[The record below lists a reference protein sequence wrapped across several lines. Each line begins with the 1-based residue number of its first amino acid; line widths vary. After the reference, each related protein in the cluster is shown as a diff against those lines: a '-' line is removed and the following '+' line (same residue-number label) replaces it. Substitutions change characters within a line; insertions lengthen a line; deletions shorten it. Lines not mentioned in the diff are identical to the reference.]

1 MGQKLTAKPPA
12 IMKTLIGILLAAGIA
27 TAIGGEPQTCGNPA
41 PHPVVCLENPTPAA
55 TAPKNIILMIG
66 DGMSLQHVQAA
77 WLANGGKLNIMQCP
91 VVGLA
96 RTTSAS
102 HTITDSA
109 AGGTA
114 LATGSKAL
122 NKQLG
127 LDPKGNKL
135 DSLAVWAKQKG
146 MGTGIVTTKTVTD
159 ATPAAF
165 YAHNPNRADEDA
177 IALDLAAGSIDVIF
191 GGGAKHFTQRKDGRN
206 LLEEITRQGRTI
218 RLATPG
224 HYGTPAERG
233 DILRQ
238 TSLEAV
244 NRLRQNPQGYFLM
257 IEGSKI
263 DLASHANNLPETIA
277 EMLDFDL
284 TAGAILAEAAK
295 DGNTLVII
303 TADHECG
310 GLSILDGNPASRT
323 VTAAFSTGNHS
334 GIVVPVYAFGPGS
347 ASFTGTYE
355 NTDIPVK
362 IKQAAS
368 TSR

>member
-1 MGQKLTAKPPA
+1 MGQKLTAKPLA
-12 IMKTLIGILLAAGIA
+12 IMKTLIGILLAAGIVL
-27 TAIGGEPQTCGNPA
+27 GGEPQTYNNPA
-41 PHPVVCLENPTPAA
+41 PHPVVRLENTAPAT

-77 WLANGGKLNIMQCP
+77 WLANGGTLNIMQCP
-91 VVGLA
+91 VVGLS
-96 RTTSAS
+96 RTASAS

-114 LATGSKAL
+114 LASGTKAI

-135 DSLAVWAKQKG
+135 DSLADWAKQRG

-177 IALDLAAGSIDVIF
+177 IALDLAAGNIDVIF
-191 GGGAKHFTQRKDGRN
+191 GGGAKHFTQRKDGLN
-206 LLEEITRQGRTI
+206 LLEQISKQGRTI
-218 RLATPG
+218 KLATPG

-244 NRLRQNPQGYFLM
+244 SRLRQNPNGYFLM

-277 EMLDFDL
+277 EMLDFDR
-284 TAGAILAEAAK
+284 TAGAILAEAAQNG
-295 DGNTLVII
+295 DTLVII

-310 GLSILDGNPASRT
+310 GLSILDGDPASRT
-323 VTAAFSTGNHS
+323 VTATFATGNHS
-334 GIVVPVYAFGPGS
+334 GIAVPVYAFGPGS
-347 ASFTGTYE
+347 TNFTGTYE
-355 NTDIPVK
+355 NTAIPAK
-362 IKQAAS
+362 IKQAAAA
-368 TSR
+368 SR

>member
-1 MGQKLTAKPPA
+1 
-12 IMKTLIGILLAAGIA
+12 MKTLTGILLLAAGIA
-27 TAIGGEPQTCGNPA
+27 LGGEPQTYRNPE
-41 PHPVVCLENPTPAA
+41 PHPVARLNNSAPAPA
-55 TAPKNIILMIG
+55 APKNIILMIG

-77 WLANGGKLNIMQCP
+77 WMANGGKLNIMECP

-114 LATGSKAL
+114 LATGSKAI

-127 LDPKGNKL
+127 LDPQGNKL
-135 DSLAVWAKQKG
+135 DSLAVWAKQRG

-177 IALDLAAGSIDVIF
+177 IALDLAASSIDVIF

-206 LLEEITRQGRTI
+206 LLEEIAKQGRTI
-218 RLATPG
+218 KLATQG

-263 DLASHANNLPETIA
+263 DLASHANNLPETVA
-277 EMLDFDL
+277 EMLDFDI
-284 TAGAILAEAAK
+284 TVGAILSEAAK
-295 DGNTLVII
+295 DGNTLVVI

-310 GLSILDGNPASRT
+310 GLSILGGDPVART

-334 GIVVPVYAFGPGS
+334 GIAVPVYAFGPGS

-362 IKQAAS
+362 IKQAVS

>member
-1 MGQKLTAKPPA
+1 MDQKLTGQPPA
-12 IMKTLIGILLAAGIA
+12 AMQTLTCILLLAVG
-27 TAIGGEPQTCGNPA
+27 TALGGEPQTYSNPE
-41 PHPVVCLENPTPAA
+41 PHPVVSLENTTPATA
-55 TAPKNIILMIG
+55 APKNIILMIG

-91 VVGLA
+91 VVGIS
-96 RTTSAS
+96 RTASAS

-114 LATGSKAL
+114 LATGSKAI
-122 NKQLG
+122 NKQIG
-127 LDPKGNKL
+127 LDPRGNKL
-135 DSLAVWAKQKG
+135 DTLADWAKQRG

-165 YAHNPNRADEDA
+165 YAHNPNRADENA
-177 IALDLAAGSIDVIF
+177 IALDLAASSIDITF

-206 LLEEITRQGRTI
+206 LLEEIAKQGRTI

-244 NRLRQNPQGYFLM
+244 NSLRQHPKGYFLM

-277 EMLDFDL
+277 EMLDFDR
-284 TAGAILAEAAK
+284 TAGAILTEAAK
-295 DGNTLVII
+295 NGDTLVII

-310 GLSILDGNPASRT
+310 GLSILGGDPASRT
-323 VTAAFSTGNHS
+323 VTAAYSTGNHS
-334 GIVVPVYAFGPGS
+334 GIAVPVYAFGPGS
-347 ASFTGTYE
+347 ANFTGTYE
-355 NTDIPVK
+355 NTAIPVK

-368 TSR
+368 PSR